1 MYKDFDSIDSLFE
14 TIKADKEANGSNSST
29 LNRYPIRF
37 VLFDS
42 FRDQYVFTLRMVTEM
57 GVMSTSIQSW
67 IDDDYPDILITH
79 QKLASEI
86 DKHIKGLN
94 GIDTVITPF
103 SEVARFYD
111 NIENKEF
118 DALIRTIKGI
128 ESTDKAWDMHQRVY
142 IPIVGLEAKMST
154 FKEDQQI
161 FIWYTHSDESEAVQR
176 LILTDNTS
184 YGVTGYEDS
193 YYRIKDVK
201 SWVDLWKNQDAIGKQ
216 NILCE

>member
-1 MYKDFDSIDSLFE
+1 
-14 TIKADKEANGSNSST
+14 
-29 LNRYPIRF
+29 
-37 VLFDS
+37 
-42 FRDQYVFTLRMVTEM
+42 
-57 GVMSTSIQSW
+57 
-67 IDDDYPDILITH
+67 
-79 QKLASEI
+79 
-86 DKHIKGLN
+86 
-94 GIDTVITPF
+94 
-103 SEVARFYD
+103 
-111 NIENKEF
+111 
-118 DALIRTIKGI
+118 
-128 ESTDKAWDMHQRVY
+128 MHQRVY

-216 NILCE
+216 NILCESKSLFSYSCYAKPDNAFQIITCNNVYEFLTKGLQLNLVGVPFKEEEIDYWGTLAKEVDLTKKFDFRRFVHKHFSVQEIDSYQTFTRLWF